1 MLNSI
6 QGLIDRNIIVL
17 HHQTTVR
24 DAARAMESHKVGCV
38 LVSSE
43 HHIVGMVT
51 DRDLAIH
58 VLAYDQPADLPL
70 KKVMTTN
77 LICIDRTASVEDVL
91 KVMEVNGVRRV
102 PVLDYTR
109 HGIQQC
115 IGIVTLDDLLKIR
128 GTSIDQ
134 ASRIVKSQLMR
145 RLYHPRFHHL
155 QENREQTLDHFYKV
169 MAQEMAVPE
178 AFAERVTYFLLKEF
192 LQKVPA
198 TNATHFISQLPSLIR
213 SDMMNIPA
221 GTDRRLKAKS
231 MIEDLRVGFQ
241 LTEKTAHDLIPKFWN
256 GLKKALNPEIVHYL
270 EVILPKD
277 FRALLNVH
285 SPEEEA
291 KFQDAVSYERR
302 PSL

>member
-17 HHQTTVR
+17 HHQKTVR
-24 DAARAMESHKVGCV
+24 DAARAMENHKVGCV

-43 HHIVGMVT
+43 HHIVGMIT

-58 VLAYDQPADLPL
+58 VLAFDQPADLPL
-70 KKVMTTN
+70 KKIMTTN
-77 LICIDRTASVEDVL
+77 LVCIDRTASIEEAL

-109 HGIQQC
+109 HGIEQC
-115 IGIVTLDDLLKIR
+115 IGLVTLDDILMIR
-128 GTSIDQ
+128 GASIDQ

-145 RLYHPRFHHL
+145 RIFHPRFRHMK
-155 QENREQTLDHFYKV
+155 ENREQSLDHFYQV
-169 MAQEMAVPE
+169 MAREMAVPE
-178 AFAERVTYFLLKEF
+178 AFAERVSYFLLKEF

-231 MIEDLRVGFQ
+231 MIEDLHIGFQ
-241 LTEKTAHDLIPKFWN
+241 ITEKTAHDLIPKFWR
-256 GLKKALNPEIVHYL
+256 GLKKALNPEIVLYI

-277 FRALLNVH
+277 FRALVSDRHL
-285 SPEEEA
+285 EEEERPQNVA
-291 KFQDAVSYERR
+291 SLERR
-302 PSL
+302 PSP